1 MLDFDNDGEA
11 DILQDQNGDL
21 LVDVGSFEV
30 IATDVDLILA
40 FAIPRS
46 SAHPSVGAKL
56 LWDTDG
62 DGRADGGA
70 ILIDRNRD
78 GDFGESREIH
88 VFGET

>member
-1 MLDFDNDGEA
+1 MNDGPVNSGSLQVIATEVNL
-11 DILQDQNGDL
+11 IL
-21 LVDVGSFEV
+21 
-30 IATDVDLILA
+30 IATDVDLIMT

-46 SAHPSVGAKL
+46 SAHPSIGAKL

-62 DGRADGGA
+62 DGRVDGGA

-78 GDFGESREIH
+78 GDFGEPREIL